1 MHVLKFGG
9 TSVGTAKRLLDCL
22 AIVKERVIHN
32 RIGVVL
38 SAISGVTNKLEAS
51 INAAQNGDDVHPLV
65 NAFSDIHRTIIDEL
79 ALNRPTFAK
88 DELEQFLD
96 DICQKYAALL
106 QGVQLINEC
115 PLKVYCQILSF
126 GERLSARIFTELL
139 RCADVNVKFIDAA
152 AFIKT
157 KGPLTEGTPVIKELV
172 QRFSAIWDASY
183 ECVLM
188 SGFIAS
194 DMDGT
199 LSLLGRNG
207 SDFSAS
213 LMAAGLN
220 AERCEI
226 WTDVDGIYTADPN
239 KIPDAML
246 ITNMSYGEAMELAF
260 YGATV
265 LHPKT
270 TAVLAE
276 RKIPLYIKNT
286 FNPAHPGTCITCSA
300 PADDYL
306 IRAVS
311 AMNHVALIN
320 VSGAGMKGMSG
331 IAARIFGTVSKCDV
345 SIALISQSSSEYS
358 ICFCVPDKDALLVRE
373 ALSDEFML
381 ERNAH
386 LIDSIEIIP
395 NQSVICIVG
404 DQMRSHC
411 GVAGK
416 FFQALSAASIN
427 VSAIA
432 QGSSERCI
440 SAVINGDQSVR
451 GIKSVHRSFFKS
463 MQSID
468 VYVCGIGSIGSE
480 LIDQIARQRQTL
492 LTEGIDIN
500 VCGIANSTHMIY
512 AEEGIDLINWREH
525 LSTANYINGF
535 SAMIDHA
542 GFSKPLNGIFVDCTS
557 SEIVGQAYLDI
568 FKAGL
573 HVVTAN
579 KKANSSVMAY
589 HAQLRTVADTYKRRF
604 LYETNVGA
612 GLPVIDTLKG
622 LLKSGDKLVDFSGI
636 MSGSMSLIC
645 GLLDEGMLFSEA
657 VQLACAKKFTEPD
670 PRDDLNG
677 MDVARKVLIVAREA
691 GLMIELDDVVIE
703 PLFPSDFSA
712 TGSVTEFLNN
722 LKTVDT
728 YFAEELRDLH
738 AMGKVLRFIGTI
750 TNGVCSVGMRSVSAE
765 HPLYAIKGG
774 ENAFAF
780 TTKRYSPIPLVIRGY
795 GAGVGVTAAGL
806 FADILRTVE
815 FN

>member
-9 TSVGTAKRLLDCL
+9 TSVGTAKRLLECL
-22 AIVKERVIHN
+22 AIVKERVVQN

-38 SAISGVTNKLEAS
+38 SAVSGVTNKLEESIDDAKAGGDIRAS
-51 INAAQNGDDVHPLV
+51 VDM
-65 NAFSDIHRTIIDEL
+65 FSYLHRVIIDEL
-79 ALNRPTFAK
+79 ALVRPAFAK
-88 DELEQFLD
+88 AELEQFLD
-96 DICQKYAALL
+96 DICQKYEALL
-106 QGVQLINEC
+106 HGVQLINEC
-115 PLKVYCQILSF
+115 PPKVYCLILSF

-139 RCADVNVKFIDAA
+139 RCAEVNVTFIDATD
-152 AFIKT
+152 FIKT
-157 KGPLTEGTPVIKELV
+157 KGPVTEGAPVMTELV
-172 QRFSAIWDASY
+172 QRFSALCDVSS

-239 KIPDAML
+239 KILDAML
-246 ITNMSYGEAMELAF
+246 INSMSYGEAMELAF

-286 FNPAHPGTCITCSA
+286 FNRAHPGTCIMDSA

-320 VSGAGMKGMSG
+320 VCGAGMKGMSG

-345 SIALISQSSSEYS
+345 SIAVISQSSSEYS
-358 ICFCVPDKDALLVRE
+358 ICFCVPDKDAILVRE

-381 ERNAH
+381 ELNAK
-386 LIDSIEIIP
+386 LIDHIDIIL

-440 SAVINGDQSVR
+440 SAVINGDQSER
-451 GIKSVHRSFFKS
+451 AIKSVHRSFFKS
-463 MQSID
+463 MQSIN

-480 LIDQIARQRQTL
+480 LIDQIALQRQTL

-500 VCGIANSTHMIY
+500 VCGIANSTQMIY
-512 AEEGIDLINWREH
+512 AEDGIDLNNWREAIRV
-525 LSTANYINGF
+525 ANCVNGF

-542 GFSKPLNGIFVDCTS
+542 SLAKPLNGIFIDCTS
-557 SEIVGQAYLDI
+557 SETVGEAYPDI
-568 FKAGL
+568 FRAGL

-579 KKANSSVMAY
+579 KKANSNAMTY
-589 HAQLRTVADTYKRRF
+589 HAQIRAIADTYKRRF

-622 LLKSGDKLVDFSGI
+622 LLKSGDKLIDFSGV

-657 VQLACAKKFTEPD
+657 VQLACTKKFTEPD

-677 MDVARKVLIVAREA
+677 TDVARKVLIVAREA
-691 GLMIELDDVVIE
+691 GFAIELDDVLIK
-703 PLFPSDFSA
+703 PLFPQDFSA
-712 TGSVTEFLNN
+712 TGSVTEFLSN
-722 LKTVDT
+722 LKSVDA
-728 YFAEELRDLH
+728 YFAEQLSDLH
-738 AMGKVLRFIGTI
+738 AAGKVLRFIGAI
-750 TNGVCSVGMRSVSAE
+750 SDGVCSVGMRAVSAE
-765 HPLYAIKGG
+765 HPLHAIKAG